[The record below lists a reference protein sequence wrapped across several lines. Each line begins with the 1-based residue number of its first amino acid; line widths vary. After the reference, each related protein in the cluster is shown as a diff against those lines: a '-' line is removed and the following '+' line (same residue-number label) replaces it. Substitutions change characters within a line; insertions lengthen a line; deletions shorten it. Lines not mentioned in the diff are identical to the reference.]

1 MCSIGRVFDKGSLLL
16 QPQRIPAGFCCW
28 MVLNFIKA
36 ENPYFSGGLFDRGKK
51 PGYEGRGA
59 SRTNLIR
66 MCWEIFVVQ
75 LAK

>member
-1 MCSIGRVFDKGSLLL
+1 
-16 QPQRIPAGFCCW
+16 